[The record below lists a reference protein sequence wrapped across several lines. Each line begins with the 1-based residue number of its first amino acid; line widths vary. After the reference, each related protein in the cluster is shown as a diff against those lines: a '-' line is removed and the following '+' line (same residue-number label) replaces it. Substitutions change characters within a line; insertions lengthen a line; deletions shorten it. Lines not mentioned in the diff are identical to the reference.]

1 MNKILNELLAVE
13 RVYNWMYANKRK
25 NEQMNER
32 LNEQTNE
39 ETNDR

>member
-1 MNKILNELLAVE
+1 MSKLLNEWLAVE
-13 RVYNWMYANKRK
+13 RVYNWMYANKIK

-32 LNEQTNE
+32 LSEQTNE